1 MSAETLRVSLR
12 ETRLVT
18 ERIVMLLGVPKGAW
32 AAVREVVVAAEALGL
47 EGLAFLDGRAPGG
60 WDALEITAEDG
71 PRIAV
76 AAPGVPA
83 PFAVPALLD
92 LAVATVAEH
101 GSATLTVTGLTDPG
115 LLLAAAPLGA
125 RLGAR
130 VRVTGAGEIR
140 VLEATKATAA
150 VPAGSRAAMAGG
162 EHLLEAALH
171 GLTVPAPMW
180 WRLYHRSN
188 EALTIDTPLSR
199 NHAGAALLTGGEG
212 LTETDPDYVA
222 EAAS

>member
-1 MSAETLRVSLR
+1 MSAGTLRVSLR

-32 AAVREVVVAAEALGL
+32 PAVREAVVAAEALGL

-60 WDALEITAEDG
+60 WVTPEITGEDG
-71 PRIAV
+71 PLITV
-76 AAPGVPA
+76 AAPGAPA
-83 PFAVPALLD
+83 PFALPALLD
-92 LAVATVAEH
+92 LAVATLAEH
-101 GSATLTVTGLTDPG
+101 GTAVVTVTGLTDTA
-115 LLLAAAPLGA
+115 LLRAAGPLGA
-125 RLGAR
+125 RLGAH
-130 VRVTGAGEIR
+130 VRVSGTEGAP
-140 VLEATKATAA
+140 VLETSGSTTAI
-150 VPAGSRAAMAGG
+150 PAGSRAAMAGG

-171 GLTVPAPMW
+171 GLAVPAALW

-188 EALTIDTPLSR
+188 EALTEDTPLSR